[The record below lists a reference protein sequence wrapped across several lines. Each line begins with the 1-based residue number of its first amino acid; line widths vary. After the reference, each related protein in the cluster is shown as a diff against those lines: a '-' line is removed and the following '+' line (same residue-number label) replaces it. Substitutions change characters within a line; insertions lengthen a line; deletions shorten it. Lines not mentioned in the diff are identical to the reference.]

1 MANDRDGRS
10 VVKSAVRDTTG
21 TTVLELVLL
30 RERLIVM
37 LAVAAVA
44 ALAWAYTIVG
54 VGMGMSAID
63 MTAMADMNPML
74 MAPVQWSL
82 SYGLFVFLM
91 WWIMMIAMMVPSAA
105 PMVLLF
111 AAIARKRQTQAT
123 PFVGTAA
130 FLAGYLAV
138 WGSFSALA
146 ALVHWSLDF
155 AGLLTPMMTASGG
168 VFGGLLLVAAG
179 LYQLTPLK
187 QACLGQCREP
197 VRFISAHWRAGNV
210 GALRMGAVHGAYCLG
225 CCWFLMGLLFFG
237 GVMNLYWIA
246 GIGLYVLAEKLGPR
260 GHWLDYTAGTV
271 LMVAGIMILFGAI

>member
-1 MANDRDGRS
+1 M
-10 VVKSAVRDTTG
+10 KSAVRATTG
-21 TTVLELVLL
+21 TTLLEFVLL
-30 RERLIVM
+30 RDRIIVM

-44 ALAWAYTIVG
+44 ALAWGYTVAG
-54 VGMGMSAID
+54 VGMDMTAVE
-63 MTAMADMNPML
+63 MTAMAGMNPLL
-74 MAPVQWSL
+74 MAPTQWSL

-123 PFVGTAA
+123 PFIGTAA
-130 FLAGYLAV
+130 FLVGYLAV
-138 WGSFSALA
+138 WASFSALA
-146 ALVHWSLDF
+146 ALLHWGLDF

-168 VFGGLLLVAAG
+168 IFGGLLLIAAG

-187 QACLGQCREP
+187 RACLGQCREP
-197 VRFISAHWRAGNV
+197 IRFVSTHWRAGNR
-210 GALRMGAVHGAYCLG
+210 GAFHMGIVHGAYCLG

-246 GIGLYVLAEKLGPR
+246 GIGLYVLAEKLVRR

-271 LMVAGIMILFGAI
+271 LTVAGIMILLNAI